1 VTNFHEII
9 NILQSAAVSE
19 EKLVMP
25 FADLALTRRVEEAWD
40 WTGVENARVQLGL
53 DPQSGATSLS
63 VGGGHAVFLGA
74 GSPLS
79 QAQGLGLFGPVAES
93 EIERM
98 EDFFRQRGTVTQVE
112 VASLAD
118 PSLLVLLSRR
128 GYQILEQTHLL
139 ALPVEP
145 AKSFPAEIK
154 AQPGSEGMTA
164 GKVQVSKVTPGEIR
178 PWAEAVLRSFFEGPE
193 EPPRTLLEGAIAMG
207 SIPSATGWMAQID
220 DRIAGGGSL
229 IIHDGVALI
238 CGDGTLP
245 AFRGQGVQSALLRA
259 RLDQARQAG
268 CDLAVICTQPGSG
281 SQRNAERQGFYVVYA
296 RTMMVKE

>member
-1 VTNFHEII
+1 
-9 NILQSAAVSE
+9 
-19 EKLVMP
+19 MM

-40 WTGVENARVQLGL
+40 WMGVENARVQLGL

-63 VGGGHAVFLGA
+63 VGGGHAVFLGT

-79 QAQGLGLFGPVAES
+79 QAQGLGLSGPVAES

-98 EDFFRQRGTVTQVE
+98 EDFFRARGTVTQVE

-139 ALPVEP
+139 VVLLEP
-145 AKSFPAEIK
+145 GKSRPAEIK
-154 AQPGSEGMTA
+154 AQPGSEGMTS
-164 GKVQVSKVTPGEIR
+164 GKVQVSKVRPGELR
-178 PWAEAVLRSFFEGPE
+178 PWAEAVMRCFFEEPE
-193 EPPRTLLEGAIAMG
+193 EPPPVLLEGAIAMG
-207 SIPSATGWMAQID
+207 SIPSATGWMARVD

-229 IIHDGVALI
+229 IIHDGLALI

-245 AFRGQGVQSALLRA
+245 AFRGQGVQSALLSA
-259 RLDQARQAG
+259 RLDQGRQAG

-281 SQRNAERQGFYVVYA
+281 SQRNAERQGFSVVYA

>member
-1 VTNFHEII
+1 LHSV
-9 NILQSAAVSE
+9 AVSKE
-19 EKLVMP
+19 GLVMM
-25 FADLALTRRVEEAWD
+25 FADLALTRRVEGAWD
-40 WTGVENARVQLGL
+40 WIGVENARVQLGL

-79 QAQGLGLFGPVAES
+79 QAQGLGLCGPVAES

-98 EDFFRQRGTVTQVE
+98 EDFFRWRATVTQVE

-118 PSLLVLLSRR
+118 PSLLALLSRR

-139 ALPVEP
+139 VVPLEPGKSLP
-145 AKSFPAEIK
+145 AAIK
-154 AQPGSEGMTA
+154 VQPGSEGMTD
-164 GKVQVSKVTPGEIR
+164 GKVRVSKVKPGEIR
-178 PWAEAVLRSFFEGPE
+178 PWADVVLHSFFEGPE
-193 EPPRTLLEGAIAMG
+193 EPPPALLEGAIAMG
-207 SIPSATGWMAQID
+207 SIPEATGWLAQID
-220 DRIAGGGSL
+220 DRIAGGGTL
-229 IIHDGVALI
+229 IIHNGLALI

-259 RLDQARQAG
+259 RLDQARQAR

-281 SQRNAERQGFYVVYA
+281 SQRNAERQGFSVVYA

>member
-1 VTNFHEII
+1 M
-9 NILQSAAVSE
+9 L
-19 EKLVMP
+19 
-25 FADLALTRRVEEAWD
+25 FADLALTRRVEAAWD
-40 WTGVENARVQLGL
+40 WMGVENARVQLGL

-79 QAQGLGLFGPVAES
+79 QAQGLGLSGPVAES

-98 EDFFRQRGTVTQVE
+98 EIFFRERGTVTQVE

-139 ALPVEP
+139 VLPLEPGKSPPVES
-145 AKSFPAEIK
+145 KD
-154 AQPGSEGMTA
+154 QPGSEGMTS
-164 GKVQVSKVTPGEIR
+164 GKIQVSKVTPGEIR
-178 PWAEAVLRSFFEGPE
+178 PWAEAVMRCFFDGPE
-193 EPPRTLLEGAIAMG
+193 EPPPVLLEGAIAMG
-207 SIPSATGWMAQID
+207 SIPSATGWMARID
-220 DRIAGGGSL
+220 DRIAGGGTL
-229 IIHDGVALI
+229 IIHDGLALI

-259 RLDQARQAG
+259 RLDQARQAR

-281 SQRNAERQGFYVVYA
+281 SQRNAERQGFRVAYT
-296 RTMMVKE
+296 RMKWRSESK